1 METLT
6 STPLVCITLKIDFAV
21 NDKEHKAEFKT
32 WNDNI
37 ENIGNREKAEEL
49 GYFYAVKEAKLVEI
63 SAVLQGSNEL
73 TPTIEA
79 KDIEPEQSTQHGAGA
94 IHSQN
99 K

>member
-1 METLT
+1 MYY
-6 STPLVCITLKIDFAV
+6 VKIDFAV

-79 KDIEPEQSTQHGAGA
+79 KDIEPLKDTQNEPLKDTQK
-94 IHSQN
+94 IN
-99 K
+99 NNLRNNFLI